1 MSYVLEDWEN
11 SEGEASKQTFALKL
25 RTWNVIL
32 QDLKSMGHREI
43 SHLPASYGSPISQY
57 SLVSASCLPLLNW
70 NISETW
76 VWSQGKGDETVALPR
91 KCEKDIA
98 GHIYLKS
105 LGRQLEGK
113 GKACALATVTSDRN
127 AACQE
132 HSIARGKHLHGRV
145 VCCSCRQ
152 CHLAH
157 IWLTQLDH
165 FAQVFYFSAWHN
177 TGKPHTTTETTLPC
191 SPVELAD
198 EGTLYTQHM
207 QAPSPPSA

>member
-1 MSYVLEDWEN
+1 MLSCRAWSPRDTGNSHTFQLHVAVL
-11 SEGEASKQTFALKL
+11 
-25 RTWNVIL
+25 
-32 QDLKSMGHREI
+32 
-43 SHLPASYGSPISQY
+43 
-57 SLVSASCLPLLNW
+57 SLSTAWFLPLVWRRNW
-70 NISETW
+70 NIPETW
-76 VWSQGKGDETVALPR
+76 VWSQGKGDETAALPR

-113 GKACALATVTSDRN
+113 GKTCALATVTSDRN

-145 VCCSCRQ
+145 VCCSCRL

-165 FAQVFYFSAWHN
+165 FTQVFYFSAWHN
-177 TGKPHTTTETTLPC
+177 TGKPHTITETTLPC